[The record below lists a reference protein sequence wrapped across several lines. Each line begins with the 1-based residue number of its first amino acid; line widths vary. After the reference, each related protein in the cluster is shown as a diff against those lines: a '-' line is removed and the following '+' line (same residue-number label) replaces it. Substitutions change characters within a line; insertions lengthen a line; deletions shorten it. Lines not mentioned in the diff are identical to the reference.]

1 MTGKKYNVNLF
12 LRNEEMEDLMKLQD
26 YLWDLDPDNEE
37 DYQRARK
44 WAEIISR
51 LVMGKEGHR
60 PLMITRNKRLK

>member
-1 MTGKKYNVNLF
+1 
-12 LRNEEMEDLMKLQD
+12 MKLQD